1 MTNPAPYPP
10 DTKPKGWRFELDY
23 ERIEQ
28 SDTWALAP
36 AELRP
41 WLLMLWFTAWK
52 QTPGGSLPNDDA
64 LIAARIG
71 MPMPMFTEHRTVLM
85 RGWWQGDDGRL
96 YHDTLTE
103 RVLDMLA
110 KKEKDRLRQA
120 EYRNRKRAVSK
131 GVAPSSHVTNE
142 GHTRDS
148 DGVHWSHAG
157 VTSPSTKHLNQAPE
171 SAYGTSTVLSAGE
184 VVKAMRAEG
193 IQKANPSNAKL
204 IALLSA
210 GVPLAVFVEAARIA
224 AKSAEKNPFGW
235 ALSRIANRIESG
247 EIDLDEGK
255 PKPTPSWAI
264 NAGFSSIYEAN
275 NVGCYE
281 HNAAQFRN
289 GELIAEVAA

>member
-64 LIAARIG
+64 LIAVRLG
-71 MPMPMFTEHRTVLM
+71 MPMPMFTEHRNVLM
-85 RGWWQGDDGRL
+85 RGWWQADDGRL

-103 RVLDMLA
+103 RVLDMLT
-110 KKEKDRLRQA
+110 KKEKERLRQA
-120 EYRNRKRAVSK
+120 EYRNRKRAGSK
-131 GVAPSSHVTNE
+131 DVALLSHVTDA
-142 GHTRDS
+142 GHTCDS
-148 DGVHWSHAG
+148 DGVTRELRHQA
-157 VTSPSTKHLNQAPE
+157 PSTRHQAPE
-171 SAYGTSTVLSAGE
+171 PSAYGTGTALSAGE

-210 GVPLAVFVEAARIA
+210 GVPLAMFVEAARIA

-255 PKPTPSWAI
+255 PKLAPGWAI
-264 NAGFSSIYEAN
+264 NAGFSSIYEAKN
-275 NVGCYE
+275 AGCHE

-289 GELIAEVAA
+289 GERIAEVAA